1 MTPEEKRTFM
11 LTTPVQ
17 RLIPRMAVPTIAAML
32 VTSVYNLADTFFVS
46 QLGTFATGAVG
57 INSTIDN
64 LIMMA
69 GSMMAMG
76 ASSYT
81 SRLLGAKEDEHARQV
96 LSTCY
101 FVAFALGLFV
111 MAGGMLF
118 QVPLLRFLGASDAL
132 MPYSQQY
139 CRYILLAA
147 PFMATSFVLN
157 QCLRSEGSAFF
168 AMIGMSTGAVLNIIL
183 DPIFIFSMDMGVAGA
198 SMATAIS
205 KLVSWTLLMIPYF
218 RGKTLLKIHLKFF
231 HPTWKDAK
239 EVCVMGSAALF
250 RTGMQTLSAIAINR
264 VAITFG
270 ESALAAISVANRV
283 ARLVTSA
290 CLGFG
295 QGFQPVAGFSW
306 GARRYSRVEEGLRFS
321 KMVGVLG
328 GSLVALVVAIFAK
341 PLLLLFTEDDAELVR
356 IGVFSLRCQCAAFPV
371 HAYVIVINM
380 LCTATGNGKGAV
392 LLGLSRQ
399 GLCFFPILYPM
410 VALFGVW
417 GIASVLAVADA
428 LSMLLAFPIS
438 RSVTR
443 DLRRREAEQRSAEIL
458 QTA

>member
-1 MTPEEKRTFM
+1 
-11 LTTPVQ
+11 
-17 RLIPRMAVPTIAAML
+17 
-32 VTSVYNLADTFFVS
+32 
-46 QLGTFATGAVG
+46 
-57 INSTIDN
+57 
-64 LIMMA
+64 
-69 GSMMAMG
+69 
-76 ASSYT
+76 
-81 SRLLGAKEDEHARQV
+81 
-96 LSTCY
+96 
-101 FVAFALGLFV
+101 
-111 MAGGMLF
+111 
-118 QVPLLRFLGASDAL
+118 
-132 MPYSQQY
+132 
-139 CRYILLAA
+139 
-147 PFMATSFVLN
+147 
-157 QCLRSEGSAFF
+157 
-168 AMIGMSTGAVLNIIL
+168 
-183 DPIFIFSMDMGVAGA
+183 
-198 SMATAIS
+198 
-205 KLVSWTLLMIPYF
+205 
-218 RGKTLLKIHLKFF
+218 
-231 HPTWKDAK
+231 
-239 EVCVMGSAALF
+239 MGSAALF